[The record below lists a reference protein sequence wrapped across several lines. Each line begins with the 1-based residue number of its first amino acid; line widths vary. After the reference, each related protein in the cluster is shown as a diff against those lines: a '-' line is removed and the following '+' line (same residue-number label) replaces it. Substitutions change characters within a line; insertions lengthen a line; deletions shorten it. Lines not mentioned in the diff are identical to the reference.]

1 MNVLDYEDVN
11 LKCGL
16 EIHQQLNT
24 SNKLFCDCST
34 KMTEKKPMTEIKRKL
49 HPVASELGEV
59 DVAAQY
65 EFLRDRKFNY
75 QVFQGEDCLVECDEE
90 PIHSV
95 NQEALDIVLQV
106 ALLLNCT
113 IPEEIHIMRKTVI
126 DGSNTSAFQRTMV
139 IGLNGF
145 IEYKGKRIEIS
156 HVSLE
161 EDAAGLVK
169 EEDGCVTYRLNRLGI
184 PLVEIGTGL
193 LISYSPEEIQDVAHT
208 IGMICRSTGKVKRG
222 IGTIRQ
228 DVNVSIKG
236 GERVEIKGIQELG
249 LLSKVV
255 EKEIQRQLS
264 LSKVEKETRAALP
277 DGTTKFTRPLPGAA
291 RMYPETDIPPIK
303 IEKSFIQKIKKILP
317 EPWTKKLTRFKEE
330 FKLSDELA
338 NQILRSDYLDLFE
351 SFIKKFKVSP
361 SIIAN
366 VFVSTL
372 KDLKKRENVPVE
384 NLVDEDFEELFEL
397 LGTGK
402 LVKESIPNILS
413 YKAKNPEIA
422 MSEIIKKIGLEVMT
436 KEELTEIVKD
446 IIGKNK
452 GQPLNKIIGIVMS
465 QVRGKMRSEEVVET
479 VKREFEKI
487 Y

>member
-1 MNVLDYEDVN
+1 M
-11 LKCGL
+11 
-16 EIHQQLNT
+16 I
-24 SNKLFCDCST
+24 
-34 KMTEKKPMTEIKRKL
+34 EKKPITEIKRKL

-65 EFLRDRKFNY
+65 EFLRNRQFNY
-75 QVFQGEDCLVECDEE
+75 QVFHGENCLVECDEE
-90 PIHSV
+90 PIHLL
-95 NQEALDIVLQV
+95 NQEALEIALQV
-106 ALLLNCT
+106 ALLFNCI

-145 IEYKGKRIEIS
+145 IEYKGKKIEIL

-161 EDAAGLVK
+161 EDAAGLV
-169 EEDGCVTYRLNRLGI
+169 EEKNGSVTYRLNRLSI

-193 LISYSPEEIQDVAHT
+193 IVGYSPEEIQNIAYT

-236 GERVEIKGIQELG
+236 GQRVEIKGVQELG
-249 LLSKVV
+249 LLSKVIELEV
-255 EKEIQRQLS
+255 QRQLS
-264 LSKVEKETRAALP
+264 LPRVEKETRAALP

-291 RMYPETDIPPIK
+291 RMYPETDIPPFK
-303 IEKSFIQKIKKILP
+303 IEKTFIQKIKKNLP
-317 EPWTKKLTRFKEE
+317 EPWDKKLIRFKEE
-330 FKLSDELA
+330 LKLSYDLA

-351 SFIKKFKVSP
+351 SLTKKFKINP
-361 SIIAN
+361 SVIAN

-372 KDLKKRENVPVE
+372 KDLKKRENISVE
-384 NLVDEDFEELFEL
+384 NLIDEDFEKLFEL
-397 LGTGK
+397 LETGK
-402 LVKESIPNILS
+402 LVKESIPDILS
-413 YKAKNPEIA
+413 YKVKNPEIA
-422 MSEIIKKIGLEVMT
+422 MTEIIKKIGLEAIS
-436 KEELTEIVKD
+436 KEELTKIVND
-446 IIGKNK
+446 TLEKNK

-465 QVRGKMRSEEVVET
+465 KVRGRIKSEEVAEI
-479 VKREFEKI
+479 VKKEFEKV